1 MSSFTQGLEIF
12 LQQLRSLD
20 CENRPRVDQSD
31 LDRIERLKTA
41 LAEHLRSEATVGTS
55 SRLRQAFSLRQGYG
69 GQDVAAAPE
78 DVPNPEARA
87 RHSEA
92 AVARSS
98 VTVEQKLDSTADLL
112 PTVELV
118 PAKNEGDQ
126 EQRLAALR
134 EKALV
139 CTKCA
144 HLAEF
149 RHSVVFGVGNP
160 NAELMFVG
168 EAPGADED
176 LRGEPFVGKA
186 GELLTRII
194 ETMGFTRSEVY
205 IANVLKCRPDMPK
218 GSSGNRQPTPE
229 EMQTCLPYLRAQIE
243 IIQPKVMVAL
253 GGVAMKGLFGTSE
266 PMKSLRGR
274 WHSFGDIPV
283 MATFHPSYLLR
294 NQALSEKRK
303 VWEDMLQVLERLQA
317 PITQR
322 QRNFFLSKS

>member
-1 MSSFTQGLEIF
+1 MRGVSVSSIRLQKIGWNLEPKYRKNSSNSESILMSSFTHGLDIL
-12 LQQLRSLD
+12 LQLLRSLD
-20 CENRPRVDQSD
+20 RENRPRVDQSII
-31 LDRIERLKTA
+31 DRIEKLKIPVGMSAGLSATDEQELVPTDSEQRFDA
-41 LAEHLRSEATVGTS
+41 AEAQTS
-55 SRLRQAFSLRQGYG
+55 A
-69 GQDVAAAPE
+69 
-78 DVPNPEARA
+78 
-87 RHSEA
+87 
-92 AVARSS
+92 
-98 VTVEQKLDSTADLL
+98 STADQ
-112 PTVELV
+112 
-118 PAKNEGDQ
+118 GDQ
-126 EQRLAALR
+126 EVRLAALR
-134 EKALV
+134 EKVLV

-160 NAELMFVG
+160 NADLMFVG

-176 LRGEPFVGKA
+176 MRGEPFVGRA

-194 ETMGFTRSEVY
+194 ETMGFTRSTVY

-218 GSSGNRQPTPE
+218 GSSGNRPPTPE

-253 GGVAMKGLFGTSE
+253 GGIAMRGLFGTSE

-303 VWEDMLQVLERLQA
+303 VWEDMLLVLERLQA

-322 QRNFFLSKS
+322 QRNFFLTKS

>member
-1 MSSFTQGLEIF
+1 MPGVSVSSIRLQKIGWNSEPKYRKNSLNSESILMSSFTHGLDIL
-12 LQQLRSLD
+12 LQLLRSLD
-20 CENRPRVDQSD
+20 RENRPRVDQSII
-31 LDRIERLKTA
+31 DRIEKLKIPVGMSSPSSATDEQELDA
-41 LAEHLRSEATVGTS
+41 AE
-55 SRLRQAFSLRQGYG
+55 
-69 GQDVAAAPE
+69 AP
-78 DVPNPEARA
+78 ASA
-87 RHSEA
+87 
-92 AVARSS
+92 
-98 VTVEQKLDSTADLL
+98 STAD
-112 PTVELV
+112 
-118 PAKNEGDQ
+118 KGDQ
-126 EQRLAALR
+126 EVRLAALR
-134 EKALV
+134 EKVLV

-160 NAELMFVG
+160 SADLMFVG

-176 LRGEPFVGKA
+176 MRGEPFVGKA

-194 ETMGFTRSEVY
+194 ETMGFTRSTVY

-218 GSSGNRQPTPE
+218 GSSGNRPPTPE

-243 IIQPKVMVAL
+243 IIQPKAMVAL
-253 GGVAMKGLFGTSE
+253 GGTAMRGLFGTSE

-303 VWEDMLQVLERLQA
+303 VWEDMLLVLERLQA

-322 QRNFFLSKS
+322 QRNFFLTRS

>member
-1 MSSFTQGLEIF
+1 MSSFTKGLEIL

-20 CENRPRVDQSD
+20 RENRPRVDQSN
-31 LDRIERLKTA
+31 LDRIERLKRA
-41 LAEHLRSEATVGTS
+41 LAEHLRSETTVGTS
-55 SRLRQAFSLRQGYG
+55 SRLLPHPRAY
-69 GQDVAAAPE
+69 VAATPE
-78 DVPNPEARA
+78 DVRNLEARA
-87 RHSEA
+87 RHSETA
-92 AVARSS
+92 AARSP
-98 VTVEQKLDSTADLL
+98 VTVEQELD
-112 PTVELV
+112 PTVDLV
-118 PAKNEGDQ
+118 PANNKDDQ
-126 EQRLAALR
+126 ERRLAALR
-134 EKALV
+134 ETVLV

-218 GSSGNRQPTPE
+218 GSSGNRPPTPE

-243 IIQPKVMVAL
+243 IIQPKVIVAL

-322 QRNFFLSKS
+322 QRNFFLSKA

>member
-1 MSSFTQGLEIF
+1 MRGVLVSNIRLQKIGWNSGPKYRKNSSNSELIVMSSFTQGLEIL

-20 CENRPRVDQSD
+20 RENRPRVDQSN
-31 LDRIERLKTA
+31 LDRIERLKIT
-41 LAEHLRSEATVGTS
+41 LAEYLRSETKIGAS
-55 SRLRQAFSLRQGYG
+55 S
-69 GQDVAAAPE
+69 
-78 DVPNPEARA
+78 
-87 RHSEA
+87 
-92 AVARSS
+92 RSS
-98 VTVEQKLDSTADLL
+98 VTVEQELDPPVDIL

-118 PAKNEGDQ
+118 PANNKDDQ
-126 EQRLAALR
+126 ERRLAALR
-134 EKALV
+134 EPVLV

-149 RHSVVFGVGNP
+149 RHSVVFGVGNA

-218 GSSGNRQPTPE
+218 GSSGNRPPTPE

-303 VWEDMLQVLERLQA
+303 VWEDMLQVLERLQV

-322 QRNFFLSKS
+322 QRNFFLSKA